1 MLRQGTLAV
10 IVISMLAAGSM
21 VGAQNSRRAIPM
33 SGTVV
38 NAQGLPVAN
47 ANVGLNRRFL
57 FASGGEGAESVAQGR
72 TDEQGDFSLGVVAL
86 DTDVS
91 FPLETGVRFD
101 YSVFRAGVRANV
113 TGVTFTA
120 PREGAALASVSARI
134 TVR

>member
-1 MLRQGTLAV
+1 MLRQAALAV
-10 IVISMLAAGSM
+10 IVISVIAASSM

-47 ANVGLNRRFL
+47 ANVGLNRHFL
-57 FASGGEGAESVAQGR
+57 FASGGEGAEGVAQGR

-86 DTDVS
+86 DTDVA

-113 TGVTFTA
+113 QSVTFTA
-120 PREGAALASVSARI
+120 PRDGTAVASVTARI
-134 TVR
+134 TIR